1 MEDSNLSL
9 KYTCETIQVLE
20 SMHIWKATKYLEDI
34 ILQKDV
40 FHRQSI
46 VELKDSKAK
55 ISAEFWLHKLKHVE
69 SDAESQ
75 YFDVHFV
82 VIEYILSTRS
92 PKYADIYGAPKW
104 INL

>member
-1 MEDSNLSL
+1 MDFFQSGQEEIVCSKDLLLLKAPQNMENSNLSL

-75 YFDVHFV
+75 
-82 VIEYILSTRS
+82 
-92 PKYADIYGAPKW
+92 
-104 INL
+104 